1 MRTRPLV
8 TLVVAALAAAAVGC
22 GDDSSSG
29 DSQTVNLKVRV
40 ADGNGK
46 VASATLECDGGSA
59 KGGGFLEDSADQHC
73 RDALAMEKLLTTQPA
88 SDRVCT
94 QLYGGAQTARI
105 TGTFGA
111 QDVARSLK
119 RTNGCEIEDW
129 KQADALL
136 SPSGIKAGAPGP

>member
-1 MRTRPLV
+1 MYERAQAQQQAT
-8 TLVVAALAAAAVGC
+8 TA
-22 GDDSSSG
+22 SG
-29 DSQTVNLKVRV
+29 D
-40 ADGNGK
+40 G
-46 VASATLECDGGSA
+46 ASAN
-59 KGGGFLEDSADQHC
+59 GGGFLEDSAEQHC

-94 QLYGGAQTARI
+94 QLYGGPQTARI

-136 SPSGIKAGAPGP
+136 APSGIHAGAAGP